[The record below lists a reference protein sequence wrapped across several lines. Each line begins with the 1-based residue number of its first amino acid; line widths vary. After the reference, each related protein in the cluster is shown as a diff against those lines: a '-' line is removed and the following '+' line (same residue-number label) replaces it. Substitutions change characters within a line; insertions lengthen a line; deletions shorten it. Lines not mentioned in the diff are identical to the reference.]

1 MQKHEFERLTGMTVD
16 EPTFNH
22 AEDIYLAA
30 GALTKEE
37 VCKEIKEHPWL
48 LESETVAAIA
58 EEMQDQR
65 RLAAKRLV
73 DIEKLKAA
81 LLDAC
86 GLAADDTTWRGA
98 AELIG
103 HAACITYK
111 LDNEFDLN
119 VDDIAYIKENL
130 K

>member
-1 MQKHEFERLTGMTVD
+1 MTKQEFEQLTEMTVD
-16 EPTFNH
+16 DRVFNH
-22 AEDIYLAA
+22 AESIYLAA
-30 GALTKEE
+30 GSLSKEE
-37 VCKEIKEHPWL
+37 VCKEIKNYPCIL
-48 LESETVAAIA
+48 TSKTVAEITEEA
-58 EEMQDQR
+58 EEQR
-65 RLAAKRLV
+65 RLAAGRLA

-103 HAACITYK
+103 RATCISYK
-111 LDNEFDLN
+111 LENQLDLSA
-119 VDDIAYIKENL
+119 DDIAYIKENL